1 MTFTGNERLRG
12 EFDSVDLIA
21 GILITL
27 AIPFLAFF
35 LMRSA
40 GVETKGP
47 SPRERKA
54 ASKEVVAKPDAEL
67 IAIQLEY
74 FEKIYSENGKE
85 FMRRSQQSRGVQRLN
100 EKDWASQ
107 CFKDLI
113 NQLSSLENE
122 LKGDEILQARYASQV
137 NSIKAL
143 KARIQ
148 LDRDSFK
155 PTGGTPGSS
164 AFASA
169 PVVPDFRP
177 GITFGEAVFRRPV
190 RGMAAFRRPASP
202 ARLRSYRR
210 VSRSGRRSRGR

>member
-21 GILITL
+21 GILIALT
-27 AIPFLAFF
+27 IPFLAFF

-74 FEKIYSENGKE
+74 FEKIYSETGKE

-100 EKDWASQ
+100 EKDWAMK
-107 CFKDLI
+107 CFMDLVGK
-113 NQLSSLENE
+113 LVTLENNIKSEVGLEARLASE
-122 LKGDEILQARYASQV
+122 L
-137 NSIKAL
+137 NSIREL

-148 LDRDSFK
+148 LDLD
-155 PTGGTPGSS
+155 
-164 AFASA
+164 
-169 PVVPDFRP
+169 
-177 GITFGEAVFRRPV
+177 AVKQ
-190 RGMAAFRRPASP
+190 S
-202 ARLRSYRR
+202 
-210 VSRSGRRSRGR
+210 